1 MVKKL
6 LSLAAISLAVVGIYS
21 VDVAAYPFTVAGTP
35 SNAKMA
41 AQRSEEDIKAY
52 LNSHPFD
59 VTKRDSWNI
68 APDYSNNIAGE
79 LSESSRQNALNTL
92 NVMRYVAGLNETSY
106 DYDTEK
112 YAQASSTLMIGI
124 GGITHYPERKAGVS
138 DELYTYGA
146 YGAKNSNLGAGYD
159 TISEAILYG
168 WMGDGDPYNID
179 RVGHRR
185 WALSPDLEKTSF
197 GISVGPG
204 SNNEFTSMY
213 CIYTGTGLWNSF
225 FGSSSSGTDVDFLT
239 WPASKMPAEY
249 MYGPWSILLNSDYF
263 RANENDVNVTLTN
276 LKTNKSYYFD
286 KSDKSTTGEFF
297 NINTGGYGS
306 LHQAVIF
313 DAKIKYNAGDRYLVK
328 VEGLKDNNGN
338 AYDTIEY
345 TVDFFSLYG
354 NKSFGR
360 QGLRVEKDGSTS
372 VHTGGSGKSGKSSG
386 RSGGG
391 SSGGGG
397 GGRSGGGSSGGGSGK
412 AKVTFNWGFINTDYN
427 TNQYFGGSWFKL
439 SDGSWNY
446 FRSGSTLPVKNDWV
460 KDNGHWF
467 YLGTTGSLIEN
478 SWLKVNNSWFYAKA
492 GGYISEN
499 EWLYLGNKWYYTQSG
514 GYTAINQW
522 LQINGKWYCFDSNC
536 ALYVNTTTPD
546 GYRVDANGAWI
557 K

>member
-21 VDVAAYPFTVAGTP
+21 MDVAAYPFTVAGTP

-213 CIYTGTGLWNSF
+213 CIYMGTGLWNSF

>member
-21 VDVAAYPFTVAGTP
+21 MDVAAYPFTVAGTP

-68 APDYSNNIAGE
+68 TPDYSNNIAGE

-124 GGITHYPERKAGVS
+124 GGITHYPERKSGVS

-372 VHTGGSGKSGKSSG
+372 VHTGGSGKSGKSGG

>member
-21 VDVAAYPFTVAGTP
+21 MDVAAYPFTVAGTP

-41 AQRSEEDIKAY
+41 TQRSEEDIKAY

-68 APDYSNNIAGE
+68 TPDYSNNIAGE

>member
-21 VDVAAYPFTVAGTP
+21 MDVAAYPFTVAGTP

-68 APDYSNNIAGE
+68 TPDYSNNIAGE

-372 VHTGGSGKSGKSSG
+372 VHTGGSGKSGKSGG

>member
-21 VDVAAYPFTVAGTP
+21 MDVAAYPFTVAGTP

-68 APDYSNNIAGE
+68 TPDYSNNIAGE

-124 GGITHYPERKAGVS
+124 GGITHYPERKSGVS

-249 MYGPWSILLNSDYF
+249 MCGPWSILLNSDYF

-372 VHTGGSGKSGKSSG
+372 VHTGGSGKSGKSGG

>member
-6 LSLAAISLAVVGIYS
+6 LSLAAISLAVVGLYS
-21 VDVAAYPFTVAGTP
+21 MDVAAYPFTVAGTP

-41 AQRSEEDIKAY
+41 TQRSEEDIKAY
-52 LNSHPFD
+52 LSSHPFD
-59 VTKRDSWNI
+59 VTKPDTWKVT
-68 APDYSNNIAGE
+68 PDYKNNIAGE
-79 LSESSRQNALNTL
+79 LSDASRQNALNTL
-92 NVMRYVAGLNETSY
+92 NVMRYVAGLNEASY

-124 GGITHYPERKAGVS
+124 GGITHNPERKAGVS
-138 DELYTYGA
+138 DELYINGA
-146 YGAKNSNLGAGYD
+146 YGAKHSNLGAGYD

-168 WMGDGDPYNID
+168 WMGDGDPSNID

-185 WALSPDLEKTSF
+185 WAISPGLEKTSF

-204 SNNEFTSMY
+204 RNNEYTSMY
-213 CIYTGTGLWNSF
+213 CIYTGTDLWNSF
-225 FGSSSSGTDVDFLT
+225 FGSSSSGSDVDFLT

-249 MYGPWSILLNSDYF
+249 MYGPWSISLNSDYF
-263 RANENDVNVTLTN
+263 SANENDVKVTLTN

-328 VEGLKDNNGN
+328 VEGLKDNHGN
-338 AYDTIEY
+338 AYDPIEY

-354 NKSFGR
+354 NKSFGKK
-360 QGLRVEKDGSTS
+360 GLIVEKDGSTS
-372 VHTGGSGKSGKSSG
+372 VHTGGSGKSGKS
-386 RSGGG
+386 
-391 SSGGGG
+391 GGGG
-397 GGRSGGGSSGGGSGK
+397 GGRSGGGSSGGGSRRSK
-412 AKVTFNWGFINTDYN
+412 TTFTWGFINTDN
-427 TNQYFGGSWFKL
+427 NSSQSSGGTWVKL
-439 SDGSWNY
+439 SNGSWNY
-446 FRSGSTLPVKNDWV
+446 FRNGSALPVRNDWV

-467 YLGTTGSLIEN
+467 YLSADGSLIEN
-478 SWLKVNNSWFYAKA
+478 NWLKVNNSWFYAKA

-499 EWLYLGNKWYYTQSG
+499 EWLYLGNKWYYTQAG
-514 GYTAINQW
+514 GYSAVSQW
-522 LQINGKWYCFDSNC
+522 LQINGKWYCFDSSC

>member
-21 VDVAAYPFTVAGTP
+21 MDVAAYPFTVAGTP

-41 AQRSEEDIKAY
+41 TQRSEEDIKAY

-68 APDYSNNIAGE
+68 TPDYSNNIAGE
-79 LSESSRQNALNTL
+79 LRESSRQNALNTL

-372 VHTGGSGKSGKSSG
+372 VHTGGSGKSGKSGG

-427 TNQYFGGSWFKL
+427 TNQYFGGTWFKL

>member
-21 VDVAAYPFTVAGTP
+21 MDVAAYPFTVAGTP

-41 AQRSEEDIKAY
+41 TQRSEEDIKAY

-313 DAKIKYNAGDRYLVK
+313 DAKIKYTAGDRYLVK

-372 VHTGGSGKSGKSSG
+372 VHTGGSGKSGKSGS

>member
-6 LSLAAISLAVVGIYS
+6 LSLAAISIAVVGIYS
-21 VDVAAYPFTVAGTP
+21 MDVAAYPFTVAGTP

-41 AQRSEEDIKAY
+41 TQRSEEDIKAY

-68 APDYSNNIAGE
+68 TPDYSNNIAGE

>member
-21 VDVAAYPFTVAGTP
+21 MDVAAYPFTVAGTP

-41 AQRSEEDIKAY
+41 KQRSEEDIKAY

-313 DAKIKYNAGDRYLVK
+313 DAKIKYNAD
-328 VEGLKDNNGN
+328 
-338 AYDTIEY
+338 I
-345 TVDFFSLYG
+345 
-354 NKSFGR
+354 
-360 QGLRVEKDGSTS
+360 
-372 VHTGGSGKSGKSSG
+372 
-386 RSGGG
+386 
-391 SSGGGG
+391 
-397 GGRSGGGSSGGGSGK
+397 
-412 AKVTFNWGFINTDYN
+412 W
-427 TNQYFGGSWFKL
+427 
-439 SDGSWNY
+439 
-446 FRSGSTLPVKNDWV
+446 
-460 KDNGHWF
+460 
-467 YLGTTGSLIEN
+467 
-478 SWLKVNNSWFYAKA
+478 
-492 GGYISEN
+492 
-499 EWLYLGNKWYYTQSG
+499 
-514 GYTAINQW
+514 
-522 LQINGKWYCFDSNC
+522 
-536 ALYVNTTTPD
+536 
-546 GYRVDANGAWI
+546 
-557 K
+557 

>member
-21 VDVAAYPFTVAGTP
+21 MDVAAYPFTVAGTP

-41 AQRSEEDIKAY
+41 TQRSEEDIKAY

-68 APDYSNNIAGE
+68 TPDYSNNIAGE

-372 VHTGGSGKSGKSSG
+372 VHTGGSGKSGKSGG

>member
-124 GGITHYPERKAGVS
+124 CGITHYPERKAGVS

>member
-21 VDVAAYPFTVAGTP
+21 MDVAAYPFTVAGTP

-41 AQRSEEDIKAY
+41 TQRSEEDIKAY

-68 APDYSNNIAGE
+68 TPDYSNNIAGE

-391 SSGGGG
+391 SSGGG
-397 GGRSGGGSSGGGSGK
+397 SGK